1 MRSRT
6 TVGRAAFYAGRVTSS
21 ADASAIPALEA
32 ELLDVARAA
41 ARASAEVLLG
51 YYGDAPGVR
60 TKSTDT
66 DLVSEADVNAER
78 AIRDLLAERR
88 PGDAI
93 LGEEGGETAGTG
105 ESGIRWVVDPL
116 DGTVNYLFEYPQWSV
131 SVAAEDADGTIVGVV
146 WDPLRGEE
154 FSATRSGPAQLDGAV
169 LAPTAKERLDLALVA
184 TGFAYDAALRERQ
197 AAIVSGLITRV
208 RDIRRGGS
216 AAIDLAWTAAG
227 RTDAYYER
235 GVNAWDYAAGL
246 LICERAGLAV
256 RELPA
261 ADGLPFG
268 LVVAPPAL
276 LDELHG
282 LAAG

>member
-1 MRSRT
+1 
-6 TVGRAAFYAGRVTSS
+6 VGRAPSYACRVTSS
-21 ADASAIPALEA
+21 ADAPAIPALEA

-78 AIRDLLAERR
+78 AIRALLAERR

-93 LGEEGGETAGTG
+93 LGEEGGETEATG
-105 ESGIRWVVDPL
+105 ESGVRWVVDPL
-116 DGTVNYLFEYPQWSV
+116 DGTVNYLFEYPQWCV
-131 SVAAEDADGTIVGVV
+131 SIAAEDAEGTLAGVV

-154 FSATRSGPAQLDGAV
+154 FSATRSGPALLDGRPLRPV
-169 LAPTAKERLDLALVA
+169 AKERLDLALVA
-184 TGFAYDAALRERQ
+184 TGFAYDRDVRAQQ
-197 AAIVSGLITRV
+197 AEVVSSVITRV
-208 RDIRRGGS
+208 RDLRRGGS
-216 AAIDLAWTAAG
+216 AAIDLAWAAAG
-227 RTDAYYER
+227 RVDGYWER
-235 GVNAWDYAAGL
+235 GINPWDYAAGA
-246 LICERAGLAV
+246 LICERAGLAI

-268 LVVAPPAL
+268 LVAAPPVL
-276 LDELHG
+276 LDELHA
-282 LAAG
+282 LVAG

>member
-1 MRSRT
+1 M
-6 TVGRAAFYAGRVTSS
+6 TSS
-21 ADASAIPALEA
+21 ADAPAIPALEA

-78 AIRDLLAERR
+78 AIRALLAERR

-93 LGEEGGETAGTG
+93 LGEEGGETAATG
-105 ESGIRWVVDPL
+105 ASGIRWVVDPL
-116 DGTVNYLFEYPQWSV
+116 DGTVNYLFEYPQWCV
-131 SVAAEDADGTIVGVV
+131 SIAAEDAEGTLVGVV

-154 FSATRSGPAQLDGAV
+154 FSATRSGPALLDGRV
-169 LAPTAKERLDLALVA
+169 LKPVAKERLDHALLG
-184 TGFAYDAALRERQ
+184 TGFAYDRNIRARQ
-197 AAIVSGLITRV
+197 AEVVTFLIARV
-208 RDIRRGGS
+208 RDLRRGGS
-216 AAIDLAWTAAG
+216 AALDLAYAAAG
-227 RTDAYYER
+227 RLDAYYER
-235 GVNAWDYAAGL
+235 SINPWDYAAGA

-282 LAAG
+282 LVTGGGPQAPL

>member
-1 MRSRT
+1 MT
-6 TVGRAAFYAGRVTSS
+6 PS
-21 ADASAIPALEA
+21 ADAPPVPALEA

-78 AIRDLLAERR
+78 AIRALLTERR
-88 PGDAI
+88 PHDAV
-93 LGEEGGETAGTG
+93 LGEEGGETTGSG

-116 DGTVNYLFEYPQWSV
+116 DGTVNYLFEYPQWCV
-131 SVAAEDADGTIVGVV
+131 SVAAEDADGTIAGVV

-154 FSATRSGPAQLDGAV
+154 FSATRSGPPLLNGAP
-169 LAPTAKERLDLALVA
+169 LRARGAKESLDLALVA
-184 TGFAYDAALRERQ
+184 TGFAYDRDVRARQ
-197 AAIVSGLITRV
+197 AEVVSRLVTRV
-208 RDIRRGGS
+208 RDLRRGGS

-227 RTDAYYER
+227 RTDAYFER
-235 GVNAWDYAAGL
+235 GINPWDYAAGA
-246 LICERAGLAV
+246 LICKRAGLAI

-261 ADGLPFG
+261 AEGVPFG

-276 LDELHG
+276 LDELHALVSG
-282 LAAG
+282 

>member
-1 MRSRT
+1 M
-6 TVGRAAFYAGRVTSS
+6 GRAASYACRVTSS
-21 ADASAIPALEA
+21 ADASTTAALEA

-51 YYGDAPGVR
+51 YYGAAPGIR
-60 TKSTDT
+60 TKTTDT

-78 AIRDLLAERR
+78 AIRALLAERR

-93 LGEEGGETAGTG
+93 LGEEGGETAATG

-131 SVAAEDADGTIVGVV
+131 SVAAEDAQGTLVGVV
-146 WDPLRGEE
+146 WDPLREEE
-154 FSATRSGPAQLDGAV
+154 FAATRSGAATCNGTPLVASAKEQLDRT
-169 LAPTAKERLDLALVA
+169 LIS
-184 TGFAYDAALRERQ
+184 TGFAYEASVRARQ
-197 AAIVSGLITRV
+197 ADVLVGLLPKVS
-208 RDIRRGGS
+208 DIRRGGS

-235 GVNAWDYAAGL
+235 SINPWDYAAGA
-246 LICERAGLAV
+246 LICERAGLHV
-256 RELPA
+256 RELPEE
-261 ADGLPFG
+261 DGLPFG

-276 LDELHG
+276 IDELHA
-282 LAAG
+282 LVR

>member
-1 MRSRT
+1 M
-6 TVGRAAFYAGRVTSS
+6 TSS

-66 DLVSEADVNAER
+66 DLVSEADLNAER
-78 AIRDLLAERR
+78 AIRALLAERR

-93 LGEEGGETAGTG
+93 LGEEGGETAATG

-116 DGTVNYLFEYPQWSV
+116 DGTVNYLFEYPQWCV
-131 SVAAEDADGTIVGVV
+131 SIAAEDGDGTLVGVV

-154 FSATRSGPAQLDGAV
+154 FSATRTGPALLDGRELRPA
-169 LAPTAKERLDLALVA
+169 AKERLDFALVG
-184 TGFAYDAALRERQ
+184 TGFAYDRDVRARQ
-197 AAIVSGLITRV
+197 AEVVASLIARV
-208 RDIRRGGS
+208 RDLRRGGS
-216 AAIDLAWTAAG
+216 AALDLAYAAAG
-227 RTDAYYER
+227 RLDAYYER
-235 GVNAWDYAAGL
+235 GINPWDYAAGV

-256 RELPA
+256 RELA
-261 ADGLPFG
+261 ERDGLPSG
-268 LVVAPPAL
+268 RVVAPPQL

-282 LAAG
+282 LVTA